1 MAKLR
6 SFDDDGI
13 LNVEIVFVAKE
24 VDPTSAAGEL
34 AIKEW
39 IVVGTPTDLRDIKV
53 TLLREL
59 NNSLLSSVGPS
70 RGRLVRRY
78 CLNRSS
84 DGWSQGLRD
93 DWATNS
99 AAAGQ
104 QDESEILFRTLDMSS
119 WSSRPLKPIR
129 ATW

>member
-70 RGRLVRRY
+70 RGRLVRR
-78 CLNRSS
+78 
-84 DGWSQGLRD
+84 
-93 DWATNS
+93 
-99 AAAGQ
+99 
-104 QDESEILFRTLDMSS
+104 
-119 WSSRPLKPIR
+119 
-129 ATW
+129 